1 MKFSFFFLIIFLS
14 NNLLAENISHKKL
27 VHLFSQNQL
36 IEKSILDSKID
47 EEYLFRTII
56 NLEKA
61 TKQVSR
67 SWQNEIFKGPFI
79 QLSPAY
85 LNKKSIRVLYYK
97 GKITAFY
104 AEAATDAAFTE
115 PCKLNE
121 KIDDDNVTKDFNKC
135 LENYKGVIFES
146 FLMSADGLY
155 VSQYKEPA
163 DFDL

>member
-104 AEAATDAAFTE
+104 A
-115 PCKLNE
+115 
-121 KIDDDNVTKDFNKC
+121 
-135 LENYKGVIFES
+135 LENYALELKKRLMHKANAGNNDNIIF
-146 FLMSADGLY
+146 MSEHP
-155 VSQYKEPA
+155 STKK
-163 DFDL
+163 